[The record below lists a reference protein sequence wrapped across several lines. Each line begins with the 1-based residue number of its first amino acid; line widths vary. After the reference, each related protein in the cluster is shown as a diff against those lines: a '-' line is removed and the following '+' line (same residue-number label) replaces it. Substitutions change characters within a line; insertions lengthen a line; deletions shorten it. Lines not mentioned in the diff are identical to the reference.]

1 MSQVENNSETNAS
14 NQSNPME
21 CYDEGESEEEEEE
34 QDSVLNDTPPP
45 PPLNNSSS
53 SLFKS
58 LISSTINSSGNSV
71 LANCPDITII
81 KKEKL
86 ESKVNN
92 NSEHS
97 DSNSD
102 QTK

>member
-1 MSQVENNSETNAS
+1 MSQVENNSEANAS

-21 CYDEGESEEEEEE
+21 YYDEGESEEEEH
-34 QDSVLNDTPPP
+34 DSVLNDA
-45 PPLNNSSS
+45 PPLNDSTS